1 MTITP
6 CSSGGYQLLTEFW
19 TPRPLDEV
27 FPFFADAFN
36 LQILTPEFLNF
47 RVVTQL
53 DRYACRTTI
62 DYQIRLHGIPIG
74 WKSLISAWEPPF
86 DSSMSRSAAP
96 YKFWHHEH
104 TFEVRDGGTL
114 IRDDVHYGVPEGGW
128 LTPCSS
134 VEIWQPSSSTEPK
147 KCRPSSVATKS
158 DRQLCASL
166 ANEAWRLRFSSLNFA
181 TD

>member
-47 RVVTQL
+47 RVVTP
-53 DRYACRTTI
+53 APIEMHVGTTI

-86 DSSMSRSAAP
+86 RFVDEQVRGP

-114 IRDDVHYGVPEGGW
+114 IRDDVHYGVPGGW
-128 LTPCSS
+128 LAHTLL
-134 VEIWQPSSSTEPK
+134 V
-147 KCRPSSVATKS
+147 RR
-158 DRQLCASL
+158 DL
-166 ANEAWRLRFSSLNFA
+166 AAIFKYRSEKMQAQFGGSEVGSAAVCLAR
-181 TD
+181 

>member
-47 RVVTQL
+47 RVVTPAPI
-53 DRYACRTTI
+53 DMHVGTTI

-86 DSSMSRSAAP
+86 RFVDEQVRGP

-114 IRDDVHYGVPEGGW
+114 IRDDVHYGVPGGW
-128 LTPCSS
+128 LAHTLLVRRDLAAIFKYRSEKMQTQFGGNE
-134 VEIWQPSSSTEPK
+134 VESAAG
-147 KCRPSSVATKS
+147 C
-158 DRQLCASL
+158 L
-166 ANEAWRLRFSSLNFA
+166 AN
-181 TD
+181 

>member
-6 CSSGGYQLLTEFW
+6 CSSGGYHLLTEFW
-19 TPRPLDEV
+19 TPRPLAEV

-47 RVVTQL
+47 RVVTPAPI
-53 DRYACRTTI
+53 DMHVGTTI

-86 DSSMSRSAAP
+86 RFVDEQVRGP

-114 IRDDVHYGVPEGGW
+114 IRDDVHYGVPGGW
-128 LTPCSS
+128 LAHTLL
-134 VEIWQPSSSTEPK
+134 V
-147 KCRPSSVATKS
+147 RR
-158 DRQLCASL
+158 DL
-166 ANEAWRLRFSSLNFA
+166 AAIFQYRAEKMRAQFGGNEVGSPAVCLAR
-181 TD
+181 

>member
-47 RVVTQL
+47 RVVTP
-53 DRYACRTTI
+53 APIEMHVGTTI

-86 DSSMSRSAAP
+86 RFVDEQVRGP

-114 IRDDVHYGVPEGGW
+114 IRDDVHYGVPGGW
-128 LTPCSS
+128 LAHTLL
-134 VEIWQPSSSTEPK
+134 V
-147 KCRPSSVATKS
+147 RR
-158 DRQLCASL
+158 DL
-166 ANEAWRLRFSSLNFA
+166 AAIFKYRAEKMRAQFGGGQVGSAAVCLAR
-181 TD
+181 

>member
-47 RVVTQL
+47 RVVTPAPI
-53 DRYACRTTI
+53 DMHVGTTI

-86 DSSMSRSAAP
+86 RFVDEQVRGP

-104 TFEVRDGGTL
+104 TFEVREGGTL
-114 IRDDVHYGVPEGGW
+114 IRDDVHYGVPGGW
-128 LTPCSS
+128 LAHTLL
-134 VEIWQPSSSTEPK
+134 V
-147 KCRPSSVATKS
+147 RR
-158 DRQLCASL
+158 DL
-166 ANEAWRLRFSSLNFA
+166 AAIFQYRAEKMQAQFGGHEVGSPAVCLAR
-181 TD
+181 